1 MFYSVVQTAA
11 WSLDM
16 TSEYNDH
23 LAPLIPSN
31 SECAGENLQNF
42 GARFDAFSWHE
53 HVYRRLNNKPTPHY
67 IENIL
72 GLKSEQ
78 CEEQD
83 DMIANVTNP
92 PINYPVMTAESNE
105 PLNLSVKNQ
114 LKIRTKTAKDSTKK
128 RKKTMKETVE
138 TKPAP
143 EPTPPVAQPKLEV
156 DATPEDIDSKNKK
169 KKART
174 TFTGR
179 QIFELEKQFEVKKY
193 LSSSERTEMA
203 KLLNVTETQVKIWF
217 QNRRT
222 KWKKNDNVS
231 NIEAAEH
238 KNVSSKPEELRSR
251 TKHSMTHSQSSNSSI
266 ESDTKSSIASAIVDY
281 SSDKNFKDILTT
293 NHPPSPS
300 PQLPNQPNQITT
312 RDVPFNSTFVS
323 QEQS

>member
-1 MFYSVVQTAA
+1 MVGNGIKESQ
-11 WSLDM
+11 
-16 TSEYNDH
+16 
-23 LAPLIPSN
+23 
-31 SECAGENLQNF
+31 
-42 GARFDAFSWHE
+42 
-53 HVYRRLNNKPTPHY
+53 KPT
-67 IENIL
+67 L
-72 GLKSEQ
+72 G
-78 CEEQD
+78 
-83 DMIANVTNP
+83 
-92 PINYPVMTAESNE
+92 
-105 PLNLSVKNQ
+105 
-114 LKIRTKTAKDSTKK
+114 
-128 RKKTMKETVE
+128 
-138 TKPAP
+138 
-143 EPTPPVAQPKLEV
+143 KL
-156 DATPEDIDSKNKK
+156 T
-169 KKART
+169 
-174 TFTGR
+174 
-179 QIFELEKQFEVKKY
+179 LEKEYSFF
-193 LSSSERTEMA
+193 
-203 KLLNVTETQVKIWF
+203 LLQVKIWF